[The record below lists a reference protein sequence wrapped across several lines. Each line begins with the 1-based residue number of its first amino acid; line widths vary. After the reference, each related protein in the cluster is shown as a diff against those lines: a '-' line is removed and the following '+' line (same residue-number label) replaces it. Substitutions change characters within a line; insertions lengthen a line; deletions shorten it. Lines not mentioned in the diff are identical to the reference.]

1 LKGEKMLIRWNPY
14 GDFAN
19 IFQNF
24 DRLLQQTTGRGE
36 ELGMES
42 GETAAA
48 PWQPPTRYP
57 AVESF
62 RRGDNFVVRVELPGV
77 DPREIEMT
85 VEDGHLILKGEKKQ
99 ELREEDKDHYLHEVA
114 YGRFQRSFR
123 LPRGVKAEQ
132 LKARHENGV
141 LTVTIPARSLED
153 VSRRV
158 PIQIAVGTQESGSGT
173 VARSA

>member
-1 LKGEKMLIRWNPY
+1 MLIRWNPY

-24 DRLLQQTTGRGE
+24 DRLLQQTAGHGE
-36 ELGMES
+36 DVAVES
-42 GETAAA
+42 GEAAAA
-48 PWQPPTRYP
+48 PWQPPMSYP

-62 RRGDNFVVRVELPGV
+62 RRGDSLLLRVELPGV
-77 DPREIEMT
+77 DPKEIEMS
-85 VEDGHLILKGEKKQ
+85 VEDGRLILKGEKKQ
-99 ELREEDKDHYLHEVA
+99 ERHEEDKDHYLHEVA

-153 VSRRV
+153 ASRRV
-158 PIQIAVGTQESGSGT
+158 PIQISAGSDVSESKT
-173 VARSA
+173 VAKSA